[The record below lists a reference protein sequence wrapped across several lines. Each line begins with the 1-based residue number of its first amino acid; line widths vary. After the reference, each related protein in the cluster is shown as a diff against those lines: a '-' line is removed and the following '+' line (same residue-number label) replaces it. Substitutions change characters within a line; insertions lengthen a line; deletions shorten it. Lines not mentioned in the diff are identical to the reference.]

1 MKYTS
6 ALLSILALTLSTSN
20 AQSFNDVPE
29 CASKPALA
37 AFTSSG
43 CSLTDLPCIC
53 KNQNFI
59 SSLLPV
65 VKNACPPEDLK
76 SVPITI
82 STSSIASSPTS
93 TLAGG
98 TAAPSGSGGPSVPG
112 NSTGGPLTSPSPS
125 PQAAPFS
132 GAVGLMEETGMLGSM
147 VGALVA
153 CGAVLL

>member
-1 MKYTS
+1 MSDPSPRQPTK
-6 ALLSILALTLSTSN
+6 
-20 AQSFNDVPE
+20 
-29 CASKPALA
+29 SKPALA
-37 AFTSSG
+37 SFTSSG

-65 VKNACPPEDLK
+65 VEKACPPEDLK
-76 SVPITI
+76 KTVDFTTNLCKNAGVPITI
-82 STSSIASSPTS
+82 TTSSIASSPTS

-98 TAAPSGSGGPSVPG
+98 AAAPSGSGGPLVPG

-125 PQAAPFS
+125 PQAALPS
-132 GAVGLMEETGMLGSM
+132 GAVSLMKEIGMLGSV